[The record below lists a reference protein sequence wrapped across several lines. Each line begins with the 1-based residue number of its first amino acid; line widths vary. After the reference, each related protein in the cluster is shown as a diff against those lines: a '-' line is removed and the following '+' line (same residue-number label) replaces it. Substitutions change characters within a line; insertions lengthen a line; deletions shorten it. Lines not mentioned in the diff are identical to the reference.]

1 MTKTMTETMTDPM
14 TETMTGAMTKTKTK
28 TKTKA
33 SFVFLLC
40 IVFLLYSNF
49 FISFVFVLYSI
60 LPVGIADIG
69 GDGQRANL
77 VVCQLC
83 NANRPN
89 CRRQTS
95 VNERTIGQTTS
106 R

>member
-1 MTKTMTETMTDPM
+1 M
-14 TETMTGAMTKTKTK
+14 
-28 TKTKA
+28 
-33 SFVFLLC
+33 
-40 IVFLLYSNF
+40 F